1 MINLAEF
8 SQKLNIAIET
18 ARLAGKKRAYIFKT
32 NDFSMLHIEK
42 LQKKLVDPDDIQ
54 LPQKNQNTISLFS
67 AWYYTDESCIEKG
80 LINQQHIIDC
90 FKQNSLIKQ
99 VYDMLV
105 KLKFKPRIDV
115 FLKTDFQKAALVE
128 AGKLPLNTK
137 ISFPLLFI
145 SVTVYKSRVKK
156 IC

>member
-1 MINLAEF
+1 MNLTEF
-8 SQKLNIAIET
+8 SKNLNIAIET
-18 ARLAGKKRAYIFKT
+18 ARLAGNKRAYIFKT

-42 LQKKLVDPDDIQ
+42 LQKKLVDPDDAQ
-54 LPQKNQNTISLFS
+54 LPEKNQNTISLFS

-80 LINQQHIIDC
+80 LINQQDIIDC
-90 FKQNSLIKQ
+90 FKENSLIKQ

-115 FLKTDFQKAALVE
+115 FIKTDFQKALLVE
-128 AGKLPLNTK
+128 TGKLPLNTK
-137 ISFPLLFI
+137 ISHPILFL